1 MQLWGQRIR
10 LVICQDGRGS
20 EKLRGLV
27 VELGRVKGGIV
38 VGQGGVKG
46 GINGRQYLHF
56 GAPPLL
62 HLAIYLN
69 DLFKA

>member
-1 MQLWGQRIR
+1 MKIEGFQI
-10 LVICQDGRGS
+10 
-20 EKLRGLV
+20 
-27 VELGRVKGGIV
+27 GGFCTSTSNSKN
-38 VGQGGVKG
+38 GAGGVKG

>member
-10 LVICQDGRGS
+10 LAICQDGRGS

-38 VGQGGVKG
+38 VGQGGEKE
-46 GINGRQYLHF
+46 
-56 GAPPLL
+56 A
-62 HLAIYLN
+62 
-69 DLFKA
+69 

>member
-10 LVICQDGRGS
+10 LAICQDGRGS

-38 VGQGGVKG
+38 VGRGGKRRHKWEAIFALRG
-46 GINGRQYLHF
+46 TSF
-56 GAPPLL
+56 AAPRN
-62 HLAIYLN
+62 I
-69 DLFKA
+69 FERSI